1 MCALKSSR
9 PRNAFPCGQQ
19 ELYTIGEN
27 GWASYLEHLAR
38 FSAKKSTYT
47 AQKAADA
54 LAALRAAEAM
64 PDDASRESVH
74 VLLRI
79 QLVELAS
86 TCLIAWGDLDSYIMD
101 GFPESEQEGR
111 RNAAGHGYYARAL
124 GDDWEGVKGLMTSGT
139 AFIAAQDAAL
149 QTGGMLPTFPGEFA
163 AARTAFLD
171 KYLEFTQA
179 EELSK
184 NLTDAKTEANN
195 AAYRELMRMFKDG
208 QKIFRFEA
216 AIREQFVFDR
226 VWEMIDGGGS
236 TPPAPAQTMNLKG
249 TVTHAVT
256 GAPLFNVEVTI
267 IRSSETIKVVTD
279 AGGSYAA
286 NGIQLTATES
296 VQVIF
301 NHAGLEDRT
310 ETTDLIPGQDKVL
323 NVVMTP
329 GTVFFGRVTDN
340 FGNSLAGA
348 TVRLSNAD
356 MMLEVQTDSN
366 GNYRLPLPGLEQA
379 LSAMLAAEAMGM
391 MPSSRPVTI
400 APGEQQEQNFSLS
413 PMAPAPPPAP

>member
-1 MCALKSSR
+1 VY
-9 PRNAFPCGQQ
+9 PCGQQ

-54 LAALRAAEAM
+54 LTALRAAEAM
-64 PDDASRESVH
+64 PDEASRESVH

-79 QLVELAS
+79 QLVDLAS
-86 TCLIAWGDLDSYIMD
+86 VCLIAWGDLDSYIMD
-101 GFPESEQEGR
+101 GFPENEQESR
-111 RNAAGHGYYARAL
+111 RNDAGHGYYARAL
-124 GDDWEGVKGLMTSGT
+124 GEDWEGVKGLMTSG
-139 AFIAAQDAAL
+139 AEFIAAQDAAL
-149 QTGGMLPTFPGEFA
+149 TAGGMLPTFPGEFA

-184 NLTDAKTEANN
+184 TLTDAKIEANN
-195 AAYRELMRMFKDG
+195 AVYRELMRMFKDG
-208 QKIFRFEA
+208 QKYFRFEA
-216 AIREQFVFDR
+216 AIRERFVFER
-226 VWEMIDGGGS
+226 VWEMIDGGGGNS
-236 TPPAPAQTMNLKG
+236 GLSPQPMNLTG

-256 GAPLFNVEVTI
+256 AASLFNVEVTI
-267 IRSSETIKVVTD
+267 IRT
-279 AGGSYAA
+279 GGNITVFTNASGNYAA
-286 NGIQLTATES
+286 NGIQLTTTES
-296 VQVIF
+296 VQVRF
-301 NHAGLEDRT
+301 RHTGLTERI
-310 ETTDLIPGQDKVL
+310 ETTTLVPGQDKVL

-329 GTVFFGRVTDN
+329 STVFFGRVTDN
-340 FGNSLAGA
+340 FGNSVEGA

-356 MMLEVQTDSN
+356 MMMEVQTDIN
-366 GNYRLPLPGLEQA
+366 GNYRLPLSGLEQP
-379 LSAMLAAEAMGM
+379 LSATLTAEAMGM

-413 PMAPAPPPAP
+413 PMAPPPPPAP